1 MLIWLIEWWGRVEV
15 RLYGDPKDH
24 AYYGKESALCV
35 SNHRSDVDWA
45 IGWVFCQ
52 RCGCLGGT
60 RALIKEEAKWMPV
73 IGWSMWFS
81 EYLFIARNY
90 ATDQRRILDGYARL
104 RSFPRFFWTALFME
118 GTRFTPEKLKAAQEY
133 AKEAGLPIPRHVLV
147 PRTKGLVMS
156 VEQTRGHAGAIYDFT
171 VNYPVGK
178 PPPTFANIF
187 KRKASQIDVYF
198 ERVPMDQIPQDAEGI
213 SKWCQ
218 ESFVKKD
225 KKLDYYVAHNGF
237 DEKQRL
243 NTTKCPKSILHTC
256 FWTALNF
263 VVYGWI
269 FTRNLSAITF
279 TWATLGWIAVGV
291 AAVLAV
297 VQRAPQGGGGPVGP
311 VRCWPASSPGGRR
324 TGGSCAVLASELP
337 RGEEDR
343 WVLCGAGQRA
353 PQGGGGPVG
362 PMRCWPA
369 SSPVGRRTGGS
380 CAVLASE
387 LPRGEEDRW
396 VLCGAGQRAPQ
407 GGGGPLGPFLASNV
421 NGHEAP
427 APSAPEPPKPKEP
440 EKPPPAQSDN
450 SLMGLDIPAAPF
462 ELRTFKFKELHKAT
476 QAFKEPDN
484 VLGEGGFGK
493 VYKGFLK
500 DWEGSKE
507 AFPIAVKKLNP
518 NSFQGQQEW
527 LAEILLL
534 GRVRH
539 QNLVKLLGYCAE
551 NGEGMLVYEFLGKGS
566 LDYHL
571 FPEPK
576 EDDPTPPTPLPWEV
590 RLRIALD
597 AAAGLAYLHENN
609 VIHRD
614 FKAPNILLDDDW
626 SAKLTDFGLAK
637 GADTDQTH
645 VTTRIMGTMGYLD
658 PKYME
663 TGQLTRKSDV
673 YAFGVMLLELLTG
686 KRAMDQTQQGM
697 PPLTA
702 WAQQYLNQRKPD
714 IGALVDPCLLDQFTT
729 KAAQRAAHKLAIS
742 AKHCIEEDPN
752 LRPLM
757 SDMVETL
764 RPLVAAA
771 QEQSAAAA
779 ASAGGGGE

>member
-1 MLIWLIEWWGRVEV
+1 MASVIFTIPIAVNFLASSLIVTTIQIALSILVFPISPRTYRVINAYLMGSFWAMFIWLIEWWGRCEV

-24 AYYGKESALCV
+24 AYFGTESALCV

-45 IGWVFCQ
+45 IGWLLSQ

-60 RALIKEEAKWMPV
+60 RALIKEEARWMPV

-81 EYLFIARNY
+81 EYLFLARNY

-104 RSFPRFFWTALFME
+104 RSFPLHFWVALFME

-156 VEQTRGHAGAIYDFT
+156 VEQTKGHAGAIYDFT
-171 VNYPVGK
+171 VNFPKGK
-178 PPPTFANIF
+178 TPPTFANIL

-198 ERVPMDQIPQDAEGI
+198 ERVPIDQVPQDAEGI
-213 SKWCQ
+213 TKWCQ

-225 KKLDYYVAHNGF
+225 KNLDYYVEHNGF
-237 DEKQRL
+237 DEKLRL
-243 NTTKCPKSILHTC
+243 NTTKSPKTILHTC

-269 FTRNLSAITF
+269 FTRNLSSITF
-279 TWATLGWIAVGV
+279 TWTTLGWIAVGV
-291 AAVLAV
+291 AAVLGILQVLLRFTQSEHSTPAS
-297 VQRAPQGGGGPVGP
+297 RLNRKSARGGGGGGEVEQRFPE
-311 VRCWPASSPGGRR
+311 SSP
-324 TGGSCAVLASELP
+324 TQE
-337 RGEEDR
+337 
-343 WVLCGAGQRA
+343 A
-353 PQGGGGPVG
+353 P
-362 PMRCWPA
+362 A
-369 SSPVGRRTGGS
+369 K
-380 CAVLASE
+380 A
-387 LPRGEEDRW
+387 
-396 VLCGAGQRAPQ
+396 
-407 GGGGPLGPFLASNV
+407 NV

-440 EKPPPAQSDN
+440 EKPPAAAQGDN
-450 SLMGLDIPAAPF
+450 ALMGLDMPAAPF

-476 QAFKEPDN
+476 QGFKEPDN

-493 VYKGFLK
+493 VYKGYLK
-500 DWEGSKE
+500 DWEGSKD
-507 AFPIAVKKLNP
+507 AMPIAVKKLNP

>member
-1 MLIWLIEWWGRVEV
+1 MASVIFTIPIAVNFLASSLIVTTIQIALSIFVFPISPRTYRVMNWYLMGSFWAMLIWLIEWWGRVEV

-24 AYYGKESALCV
+24 AYFGKESALCV

-45 IGWVFCQ
+45 IGWVFSQ

-104 RSFPRFFWTALFME
+104 RSFPRFFWVALFME

-156 VEQTRGHAGAIYDFT
+156 VEQMRGHAGAIYDFT
-171 VNYPVGK
+171 VNYPVGTN
-178 PPPTFANIF
+178 PPTFANIF
-187 KRKASQIDVYF
+187 KRKASQIDVYY
-198 ERVPMDQIPQDAEGI
+198 ERVPMDQIPEDAEGI

-225 KKLDYYVAHNGF
+225 KNLDYYVEHNGF

-243 NTTKCPKSILHTC
+243 NATKSPKSILHTC
-256 FWTALNF
+256 FWTVLNF
-263 VVYGWI
+263 AVYGWI
-269 FTRNLSAITF
+269 FTRNLSSITF

-291 AAVLAV
+291 AAVLGV
-297 VQRAPQGGGGPVGP
+297 MQVLIRFTQSEHST
-311 VRCWPASSPGGRR
+311 PASR
-324 TGGSCAVLASELP
+324 LN
-337 RGEEDR
+337 
-343 WVLCGAGQRA
+343 RA
-353 PQGGGGPVG
+353 
-362 PMRCWPA
+362 
-369 SSPVGRRTGGS
+369 
-380 CAVLASE
+380 
-387 LPRGEEDRW
+387 
-396 VLCGAGQRAPQ
+396 
-407 GGGGPLGPFLASNV
+407 
-421 NGHEAP
+421 
-427 APSAPEPPKPKEP
+427 
-440 EKPPPAQSDN
+440 PPAQGDN
-450 SLMGLDIPAAPF
+450 ALMGLDMPAAPF

-476 QAFKEPDN
+476 QGFKEPDN

-500 DWEGSKE
+500 DWEGSKD

>member
-45 IGWVFCQ
+45 IGWVFSQ

-104 RSFPRFFWTALFME
+104 RSFPRFFWVALFME

-156 VEQTRGHAGAIYDFT
+156 VEQMRGHAGAIYDFT

-178 PPPTFANIF
+178 NPPTFANIF
-187 KRKASQIDVYF
+187 KRKASQIDVYY

-225 KKLDYYVAHNGF
+225 KNLDYYVEHNGF
-237 DEKQRL
+237 DEKLRL

-256 FWTALNF
+256 FWTVLNF

-269 FTRNLSAITF
+269 FTRNLSSITF

-297 VQRAPQGGGGPVGP
+297 VQVLLRFTQSEHST
-311 VRCWPASSPGGRR
+311 PASR
-324 TGGSCAVLASELP
+324 LN
-337 RGEEDR
+337 
-343 WVLCGAGQRA
+343 RA
-353 PQGGGGPVG
+353 
-362 PMRCWPA
+362 
-369 SSPVGRRTGGS
+369 
-380 CAVLASE
+380 
-387 LPRGEEDRW
+387 
-396 VLCGAGQRAPQ
+396 
-407 GGGGPLGPFLASNV
+407 NV

-440 EKPPPAQSDN
+440 EKPPPAQGEAA
-450 SLMGLDIPAAPF
+450 LMGLDIPAAPF

-500 DWEGSKE
+500 DWEGSKD

-518 NSFQGQQEW
+518 NSFQGKQEW